1 MSHRTNSGNRKHVE
15 DGHWDTQ
22 KLCHGASHGTFKRY
36 PVTFLNFLMSFF
48 VYLYHIQIDHHID
61 FIYIYIYNYHSQ
73 RYIIYIYIIYIYIY
87 HIHIYKGLTPPA
99 ADPRF
104 TPVVELDVF
113 LWLTPRPGWGPTG
126 QLPFCLN
133 DALLWTFDRELPG
146 QMCCGR
152 HART

>member
-1 MSHRTNSGNRKHVE
+1 MIINASWWMMVVLGGSVPVWHIGGSDRQACLGGCSGCHSGHGLHVRASETMSSQPSG
-15 DGHWDTQ
+15 
-22 KLCHGASHGTFKRY
+22 SKRLQ
-36 PVTFLNFLMSFF
+36 TDNGWQFFLFIYS
-48 VYLYHIQIDHHID
+48 
-61 FIYIYIYNYHSQ
+61 FIYIYI
-73 RYIIYIYIIYIYIY
+73 
-87 HIHIYKGLTPPA
+87 KGLTPPA

-152 HART
+152 HARTWYLCIYK

>member
-1 MSHRTNSGNRKHVE
+1 MICGSGGSKSRLAQAAGAEPSVEIRDEKLHAVVPCSTVRINNMQSTSTPEHFWRLRCRKSAR
-15 DGHWDTQ
+15 
-22 KLCHGASHGTFKRY
+22 CCGAK
-36 PVTFLNFLMSFF
+36 
-48 VYLYHIQIDHHID
+48 QI
-61 FIYIYIYNYHSQ
+61 
-73 RYIIYIYIIYIYIY
+73 
-87 HIHIYKGLTPPA
+87 KGLTPPA

>member
-1 MSHRTNSGNRKHVE
+1 M
-15 DGHWDTQ
+15 
-22 KLCHGASHGTFKRY
+22 Y
-36 PVTFLNFLMSFF
+36 M
-48 VYLYHIQIDHHID
+48 HII
-61 FIYIYIYNYHSQ
+61 
-73 RYIIYIYIIYIYIY
+73 
-87 HIHIYKGLTPPA
+87 KGLTPPA

-104 TPVVELDVF
+104 ELDVF